1 MTEPPRLFQPDDR
14 GPALR
19 LGLLML
25 LSALTEGVGLVL
37 LVPLLATLGQGSGG
51 TVGTLAAAIGL
62 PLRLDLLLALF
73 VAVVTL
79 RAVIVHVRTLAAL
92 RFEYAVLDRLRTRAW
107 RALLHCDWRVLVGLQ
122 RSAASSLL
130 ITRIDQAGLYINQGA
145 QALAAAI
152 TLGGIG
158 LAALAISPRMTLAA
172 LVAGALVLLAFRGTR
187 RRAAALGERL
197 GEAYGGVHS
206 QVGEGL
212 DALRL
217 HKGLGSED
225 AAVAA
230 LAGQYAGLRRDLIAY
245 FADLGRGQI
254 ALQAGGALVL
264 AVLVWAALVL
274 WRIEVALV
282 LPMVA
287 LFARSLPLL
296 GIVQQG
302 WATCAHSRPAVDEAL
317 ALIARTEAAREEPAG
332 AAIAPALDQAIEL
345 DRVTV
350 RFSGGDRPALDAVS
364 ARVPARGITAIVGPS
379 GSGKSTLADL
389 IGGLLSPDEGEVRV
403 DGVELVGPVRH
414 AWRSR
419 VAYVQ
424 QDPVLLSASLR
435 DNLRWAAPQADDRAL
450 EAALQAASA
459 GFALALPEGLDTRL
473 GDGGRALSG
482 GERQRLML
490 ARALLRDP
498 AVLILDEATS
508 AFDAANEAA
517 IVAAL
522 RQLGQRL
529 AVVVIGHRGALP
541 EIADQTIRLD
551 WGRLDRAGRTEAP

>member
-1 MTEPPRLFQPDDR
+1 MTFDGNPAPGATPSLFLRQDR
-14 GPALR
+14 PAALR
-19 LGLLML
+19 LGALML

-51 TVGTLAAAIGL
+51 AIGALAAAIGL

-73 VAVVTL
+73 VVVVGL
-79 RAVIVHVRTLAAL
+79 RAGIVHLRTLAAL
-92 RFEYAVLDRLRTRAW
+92 RFEYAVLDRLRSRAW
-107 RALLHCDWRVLVGLQ
+107 RALLNCDWRVLVGLQ

-145 QALAAAI
+145 QALAAMV

-158 LAALAISPRMTLAA
+158 LAALAISPRMALAA
-172 LVAGALVLLAFRGTR
+172 LVAGALVLLAFQRAR
-187 RRAAALGERL
+187 RRATLLGERL
-197 GEAYGGVHS
+197 GQTYGGVHS
-206 QVGEGL
+206 LVGEGL

-225 AAVAA
+225 SAASA
-230 LAGQYAGLRRDLIAY
+230 LADQYARLRHDLLAY
-245 FADLGRGQI
+245 HADLGRGQI

-264 AVLVWAALVL
+264 AVLVWTALAL
-274 WRIEVALV
+274 WRIEAALV

-287 LFARSLPLL
+287 LFARALPLL

-317 ALIARTEAAREEPAG
+317 ALIARTEAAREEPAS
-332 AAIAPALDQAIEL
+332 AAVAPMLAQAIEL

-350 RFSGGDRPALDAVS
+350 RFTGGDRPALDDVS
-364 ARVPARGITAIVGPS
+364 ARIPARGITAIVGSS
-379 GSGKSTLADL
+379 GAGKSTMADL
-389 IGGLLSPDEGEVRV
+389 IGGLLSPDTGSVRV
-403 DGVELVGPVRH
+403 DGVALAGPVRR
-414 AWRSR
+414 AWRGR

-424 QDPVLLSASLR
+424 QDPVLLSANLR
-435 DNLRWAAPQADDRAL
+435 DNLRWAAPEANDDAL
-450 EAALQAASA
+450 MAALQAASA
-459 GFALALPEGLDTRL
+459 GFALALPQGLDTRL

-508 AFDAANEAA
+508 ALDARNEAA

-522 RQLGQRL
+522 KELAQRM
-529 AVVVIGHRGALP
+529 AVVVIGHRGALSG
-541 EIADQTIRLD
+541 IAGQTILLEQGKRV
-551 WGRLDRAGRTEAP
+551 

>member
-1 MTEPPRLFQPDDR
+1 MARPPRLLAPADR
-14 GPALR
+14 AAGLR
-19 LGLLML
+19 LALLML
-25 LSALTEGVGLVL
+25 ASALTEGIGLVL

-51 TVGTLAAAIGL
+51 AIGTLAASIGL

-73 VAVVTL
+73 VAVVAL

-145 QALAAAI
+145 QALAAAV

-172 LVAGALVLLAFRGTR
+172 LVAGAAVLLAFHGTR
-187 RRAAALGERL
+187 RRAALLGERL

-217 HKGLGSED
+217 HKGLGTEET
-225 AAVAA
+225 AVAA
-230 LAGQYAGLRRDLIAY
+230 LAAQYAGLRHHLLAY
-245 FADLGRGQI
+245 YADLGRGQI

-264 AVLVWAALVL
+264 AVLVWAALTL

-287 LFARSLPLL
+287 LFARALPLL
-296 GIVQQG
+296 GAVQHG

-317 ALIARTEAAREEPAG
+317 ALIARTEAAREEDAG
-332 AAIAPALDQAIEL
+332 SAAAPGLDRAITLDQ
-345 DRVTV
+345 VTV
-350 RFSGGDRPALDAVS
+350 RFAASDRPALQAVS
-364 ARVPARGITAIVGPS
+364 ASIPARGITAIVGPS
-379 GSGKSTLADL
+379 GAGKSTLADL
-389 IGGLLSPDEGEVRV
+389 VGGLLSPDGGTVRV
-403 DGVELVGPVRH
+403 DGVELAGPVRR

-424 QDPVLLSASLR
+424 QDPVLLAASLR
-435 DNLRWAAPQADDRAL
+435 DNLRWAAPQADDAAL
-450 EAALQAASA
+450 RDALQAASA
-459 GFALALPEGLDTRL
+459 GFALALPDGLDTRL

-508 AFDAANEAA
+508 ALDAENEAA
-517 IVAAL
+517 IVTAL
-522 RQLGQRL
+522 RDLARRM

-541 EIADQTIRLD
+541 GIADHTIRLEQ
-551 WGRLDRAGRTEAP
+551 GRLV

>member
-1 MTEPPRLFQPDDR
+1 MTARSAATKLEPPRLLAPADR
-14 GPALR
+14 AAALW

-25 LSALTEGVGLVL
+25 LSALTEGIGLVL

-51 TVGTLAAAIGL
+51 AIGQLAAAIGL
-62 PLRLDLLLALF
+62 PLRLDLLLGLF
-73 VAVVTL
+73 VAVVAL

-130 ITRIDQAGLYINQGA
+130 ITRIDQAGLYLNQAA
-145 QALAAAI
+145 QAFAATV

-172 LVAGALVLLAFRGTR
+172 LVAGVTVLLAFHGTR
-187 RRAAALGERL
+187 HRAALLGERL
-197 GEAYGGVHS
+197 GEAYGAVHS

-217 HKGLGSED
+217 HKGLGTEET
-225 AAVAA
+225 AVAA
-230 LAGQYAGLRRDLIAY
+230 LADQYADLRRHLLAY
-245 FADLGRGQI
+245 YADLGRGQI

-264 AVLVWAALVL
+264 AVLVWAALTL

-282 LPMVA
+282 LPMVV
-287 LFARSLPLL
+287 LFARALPLL
-296 GIVQQG
+296 GAVQHG

-317 ALIARTEAAREEPAG
+317 VLIARTEAAREEDAG
-332 AAIAPALDQAIEL
+332 SAAAPRLDRAITL

-350 RFSGGDRPALDAVS
+350 RFAESDRPALQAVS
-364 ARVPARGITAIVGPS
+364 ASIPARGITAIVGPS
-379 GSGKSTLADL
+379 GAGKSTLADL
-389 IGGLLSPDEGEVRV
+389 VGGLLSPDGGTVRV
-403 DGVELVGPVRH
+403 DGIELAGPVRR

-424 QDPVLLSASLR
+424 QDPVLLAASLR
-435 DNLRWAAPQADDRAL
+435 DNLRWAAQQAGDTAL
-450 EAALQAASA
+450 RDALQAASA

-508 AFDAANEAA
+508 ALDAENEAA
-517 IVAAL
+517 IVTAL
-522 RQLGQRL
+522 RDLARRM

-541 EIADQTIRLD
+541 GIADHTIRLEL
-551 WGRLDRAGRTEAP
+551 GRVV